1 MAPEPDRRTGLMP
14 AAFGLRLLYG
24 LGWRVGP
31 RLPNSVRQLIMKQ
44 GARIAISRGGPHLDH
59 YRDNL
64 RALLGHEP
72 DDQLLRAGVASYL
85 RNWIEVF
92 SLPGWST
99 ARIVGTVSS
108 TGEAELRRALRE
120 EGAVVALPH
129 SGNWDLAGAWA
140 CVTGMPVTTVAE
152 QLDDPEYAAFTRFR
166 ERLGMEVISNQD
178 PAALSRLM
186 AAVRQH
192 RVACLVADRDLL
204 GSGLPVSWAGH
215 PVTMPAGPAVV
226 ARRTGASLFPM
237 VCRFTE
243 DGLRL
248 DIGTPIAHRP
258 GRAGLVAMV
267 QDEADYF
274 AEHIARAPQDWH
286 LMQPFFAAGHEPTG
300 RADRTGDDVDH
311 GVEESGRDR

>member
-1 MAPEPDRRTGLMP
+1 MAPEHDRTTALTP
-14 AAFGLRLLYG
+14 AAVGLRLLYG
-24 LGWRVGP
+24 LGWRIGP
-31 RLPNSVRQLIMKQ
+31 QLPKPVRQLIMEQ
-44 GARIAISRGGPHLDH
+44 GARVAVRRGGENLDH

-64 RALLGHEP
+64 RAVLGREP

-99 ARIVGTVSS
+99 ARIVGTVST

-140 CVTGMPVTTVAE
+140 CVTGMPVTTVVE
-152 QLDDPEYAAFTRFR
+152 QLEAPEYAAFKRFR
-166 ERLGMEVISNQD
+166 EQLGMEIISNHD
-178 PAALSRLM
+178 PAALPRLM
-186 AAVRQH
+186 TAVRQH

-204 GSGLPVSWAGH
+204 GSGLPVDWAGH
-215 PVTMPAGPAVV
+215 RVTMPAGPAVV

-237 VCRFTE
+237 VCRFTP

-248 DIGTPIAHRP
+248 DIGRPIEHRP
-258 GRAGLVAMV
+258 GRDGLIAMI

-274 AEHIARAPQDWH
+274 AERIARTPQDWH
-286 LMQPFFAAGHEPTG
+286 LMQPFFTAGTG
-300 RADRTGDDVDH
+300 ASGKDRGVPGEDDH
-311 GVEESGRDR
+311 GVEGRP